1 MDLIMFNRSPER
13 TLSLAAQQ
21 QMGAEFSTIVAEL
34 YRAFPI
40 IRTVFDSLPAL
51 REFGA
56 KEDMLRSL
64 VQHRGA
70 IDTVA
75 YHMGSVLMVEDNLKT
90 VTEIAPAMGKLMEV
104 IESYDTRIATA
115 TALLQ
120 SLPYTN
126 TNERIDALE
135 QKTNELEQRLNN
147 VEAILSALMKHL
159 NVEIR
164 VGN

>member
-1 MDLIMFNRSPER
+1 MFNRPPER

-40 IRTVFDSLPAL
+40 IRTVFDSLPVL

-56 KEDMLRSL
+56 KEEMLRTL
-64 VQHRGA
+64 VQHRNK

-75 YHMGSVLMVEDNLKT
+75 YHMGSILMVEDNLKT
-90 VTEIAPAMGKLMEV
+90 VVEVAPALNKVMEV
-104 IESYDTRIATA
+104 IESYDSRIATA

-135 QKTNELEQRLNN
+135 QKANELEQRLGNI
-147 VEAILSALMKHL
+147 ELILSALMKHL

>member
-1 MDLIMFNRSPER
+1 MFNRSPER

-34 YRAFPI
+34 YRAFPV
-40 IRTVFDSLPAL
+40 IRTVFDALPAL

-56 KEDMLRSL
+56 KEDMLRTL
-64 VQHRGA
+64 VQHRGS

-75 YHMGSVLMVEDNLKT
+75 YHIGSILMVEDNLKT
-90 VTEIAPAMGKLMEV
+90 VVEVAPALNKVVEV
-104 IESYDTRIATA
+104 IENYDAHIATA

-126 TNERIDALE
+126 TNARIDALE
-135 QKTNELEQRLNN
+135 QKVAEVEQSLSNIE
-147 VEAILSALMKHL
+147 VILSALMKHL